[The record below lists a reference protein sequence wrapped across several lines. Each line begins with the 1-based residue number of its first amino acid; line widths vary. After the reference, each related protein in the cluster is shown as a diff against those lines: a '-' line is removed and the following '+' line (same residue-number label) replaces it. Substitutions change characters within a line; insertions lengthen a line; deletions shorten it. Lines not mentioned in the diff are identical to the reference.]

1 MRRLT
6 IALAVLVVLAGLS
19 FQPDSSNWV
28 RPRTIAAQNDCQTFP
43 ETGKSVC
50 GIFLRYWKAN
60 GGLAQQ
66 GFPISDVFRE
76 QSSNGQTYDTQY
88 FERAVFER
96 HPENAGTRFEVLL
109 ALVGSERLKLRY
121 PNGPPAA
128 SVPPPVAPTAT
139 SVPVAPPPPAPTS
152 IPTGLVVLSSSSFV
166 ASSGTGHIVGEVLNN
181 TSQSQQYVKI
191 VASLYDAGETLVR
204 SESGYTDL
212 DILKPQQ
219 RAPFDILISDS
230 PANATGYQLQVQGR
244 VATDQPLDG
253 LQIVSSNSRA
263 GSTPERRT
271 IFGEV
276 RNNSGGPAQYVK
288 IVATMYDSAGKVVAV
303 EIGYTD
309 LDIVSSGQSSPFDI
323 LVDRWVNVARFEVQ
337 VQGRRP

>member
-50 GIFLRYWKAN
+50 GIFLSYWRAN

-76 QSSNGQTYDTQY
+76 ESSNGQTYDTQY

-109 ALVGSERLKLRY
+109 ALVGSERLKAKY
-121 PNGPPAA
+121 PAGPPAGQA
-128 SVPPPVAPTAT
+128 PAPPPAPA
-139 SVPVAPPPPAPTS
+139 PAPPPPAPA
-152 IPTGLVVLSSSSFV
+152 PPLPAGLSVLSSSDYV
-166 ASSGTGHIVGEVLNN
+166 AGSGSRYIVGEVLNN
-181 TSQSQQYVKI
+181 TGQNHEFVKI
-191 VASLYDAGETLVR
+191 VASLYDAGGTLVR
-204 SESGYTDL
+204 AESGYADL
-212 DILKPQQ
+212 DIVEAQQ
-219 RAPFDILISDS
+219 RAGFSILISNP
-230 PANATGYQLQVQGR
+230 PANVQRYVLQVQGR
-244 VATDQPLDG
+244 ATSNAPLSG
-253 LQIVSSNSRA
+253 LQIVPGGERPASSQD
-263 GSTPERRT
+263 RRYV
-271 IFGEV
+271 FGEI
-276 RNNSGGPAQYVK
+276 RNNSGGPVEFVK
-288 IVATMYDSAGKVVAV
+288 IVVTMFDGGGRVVGV
-303 EIGYTD
+303 DTGYTD
-309 LDIVSSGQSSPFDI
+309 LDDLAAGQTSPFEV
-323 LVDRWVNVARFEVQ
+323 LVDRWVNVARYELA